1 MMAKKQTVIRLVDIV
16 GTIAED
22 KDAAKQLR
30 TEILWPLIKNRNEVV
45 LDFENIEDATQSFI
59 HALLSELIRETQG
72 EVLDL
77 IYFKNCNETVKIIIN
92 MVADYMMA
100 D

>member
-1 MMAKKQTVIRLVDIV
+1 MTEKKQTVIRLNDLI
-16 GTIAED
+16 GSLAED
-22 KDAAKQLR
+22 KDVARKLR
-30 TEILWPLIKNRNEVV
+30 QDKLWPHIKNGDEVV
-45 LDFENIEDATQSFI
+45 LDFEGVEDITQSFA

-92 MVADYMMA
+92 MVTDYMT
-100 D
+100 DD